1 MQNDYLYNLYIHC
14 KCLGPDMV
22 IENRVLEFSLHELK
36 TALEVFQEEKLS
48 IYPTGKIIGIALHEI
63 PSITAKILVISATDG
78 TETETVIDSNT
89 LAALILYFC
98 HHVKIPIPR
107 SSKKELG
114 KIGDGISLSITM
126 GNN

>member
-1 MQNDYLYNLYIHC
+1 
-14 KCLGPDMV
+14 MV
-22 IENRVLEFSLHELK
+22 VENRILEFSLDELK
-36 TALEVFQEEKLS
+36 TALEVFQEEKLK
-48 IYPTGKIIGIALHEI
+48 IYPAGKIIGIALHEN
-63 PSITAKILVISATDG
+63 PSITAKILVASEADG

-89 LAALILYFC
+89 LAALMLYFC

-114 KIGDGISLSITM
+114 KVGGGISLSITM